1 MRTEEIKYLI
11 DKMSMGKLDII
22 VKDFREGFWINP
34 LNNMW
39 ITQRVY
45 VSVKS
50 NETINNKI
58 LSEIVSRVNSKS
70 LKFNKEVCLKNK

>member
-1 MRTEEIKYLI
+1 MSTDDIKYLI
-11 DKMSMGKLDII
+11 DKMSMGKLDMI
-22 VKDFREGFWINP
+22 VKDFRKGYWINP

-50 NETINNKI
+50 NEKINNKI